1 MTIKSTDYALLAQ
14 DSYNSHKLE
23 EEVILGG
30 VTYRTADHVDNPR
43 TGFQAT
49 AYERVDTGEFII
61 SYRGTEF
68 DREPLRDGGVDA
80 GMALAGVNAQAADA
94 SAFTAKVLAQAKAEA
109 LESGKPFNV
118 TVTGHSLGGTLAEL
132 EAHKFGLKGE
142 TFNAYGAAGL
152 VHGVPEGG
160 HQVIN
165 HIRAGD
171 PVSAASSHFGEVRV
185 YAVQQDIDTLG
196 AAGYRDGGGALSAR
210 NPIAA
215 TDFNAHSIDNF
226 VPNSKLLGQS
236 IISPEN
242 VARYSAHHSMI
253 DRYRDDLHNARS
265 IASFPLQTGIEAG
278 QTVGH
283 GINAVGQAAGQVYD
297 AARDRVE
304 TGARRAGE
312 ALERAG
318 DALERAR
325 DAGREGASRIIDKVG
340 HPGSWFGSMSQSEHP
355 GNGLYMQSLKGIE
368 KINAQHGIAFDQR
381 TCNAAGTL
389 AAAACQSGFKQID
402 HVALGEN
409 GNKLI
414 AVQGA
419 PGTAHAKVV
428 HVPTVQA
435 MNTPIEDSSISYV
448 QALNKAEQAQIA
460 LSHQI
465 QQPHQQQQQ
474 QQPSMSV

>member
-30 VTYRTADHVDNPR
+30 VAYRTVDHVDNPR

-49 AYERVDTGEFII
+49 AYERVDTGEVII
-61 SYRGTEF
+61 TYRGTEF

-94 SAFTAKVLAQAKAEA
+94 SAFTAKVLAEAKAEA
-109 LESGKPFNV
+109 LESGKPFHV
-118 TVTGHSLGGTLAEL
+118 TVTGHSLGGTLAQL

-152 VHGVPEGG
+152 LHGVPKGG

-165 HIRAGD
+165 HVRAGD
-171 PVSAASSHFGEVRV
+171 PVSAASAHFGEVRV
-185 YAVQQDIDTLG
+185 YAVQQDIDNLG
-196 AAGYRDGGGALSAR
+196 KAGYRDGGGILSPR
-210 NPIAA
+210 NPLKA
-215 TDFNAHSIDNF
+215 TDFDAHAIDNF
-226 VPNSKLLGQS
+226 VPNSKMLGHS
-236 IISPEN
+236 IMTLEN
-242 VARYSAHHSMI
+242 VARYSAHHSMV
-253 DRYRDDLHNARS
+253 DRYRDDIHNARA
-265 IASFPLQTGIEAG
+265 IASVPLQTGIQAG

-283 GINAVGQAAGQVYD
+283 GVNAAGRAAGQVYD

-318 DALERAR
+318 EAA
-325 DAGREGASRIIDKVG
+325 REGASRIIDKVG
-340 HPGSWFGSMSQSEHP
+340 HPGSWFGALNHPEHP
-355 GNGLYMQSLKGIE
+355 GNGLYRQSLSGLE
-368 KINAQHGIAFDQR
+368 KINAQHGIASDPR
-381 TCNAAGTL
+381 TCNAAGML

-409 GNKLI
+409 GNQLI

-419 PGTAHAKVV
+419 PGTAHSKVI
-428 HVPTVQA
+428 HVPIVQA
-435 MNTPIEDSSISYV
+435 MNTPLEDSSISYL
-448 QALNKAEQAQIA
+448 QAMNMAAQPQVA
-460 LSHQI
+460 LPHPI
-465 QQPHQQQQQ
+465 QQPQQH
-474 QQPSMSV
+474 PSRLV